1 MAGDIL
7 QKFVNYDMKIAILGD
22 FSSYKSKSLRDF
34 IYESNN
40 GNNVFFLDN
49 KKQAIERFVLINA
62 AN

>member
-1 MAGDIL
+1 M